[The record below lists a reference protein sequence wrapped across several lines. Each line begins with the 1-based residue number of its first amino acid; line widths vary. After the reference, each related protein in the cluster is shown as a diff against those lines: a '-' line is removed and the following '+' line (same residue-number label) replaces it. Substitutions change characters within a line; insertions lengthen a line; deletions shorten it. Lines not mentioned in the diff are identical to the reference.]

1 MSDANEHIR
10 FTGVIKKT
18 ERTAIYAAVYGKIAD
33 FDNSDAALLLRPSS
47 AFAHGD
53 TFSSV
58 FADLGSGA
66 DGSIS
71 KHSNS
76 MNTAFAFYQHR
87 SLCHAVTVSEKHDNI
102 DFNRGYYSP

>member
-33 FDNSDAALLLRPSS
+33 FDNSDAALRLRPSS
-47 AFAHGD
+47 AFANGD

-58 FADLGSGA
+58 FADLGSGT
-66 DGSIS
+66 DGSSS
-71 KHSNS
+71 KDPNS
-76 MNTAFAFYQHR
+76 MNTAFAGDEHR
-87 SLCHAVTVSEKHDNI
+87 SLFMQSELRAREMQHD
-102 DFNRGYYSP
+102 RVGRQK